1 VDWCRLSVIRLE
13 LERCETSMRYPIA
26 IEHGD
31 DSNAWG
37 VVVPDLP
44 GCFSAGDGLEEAMIQ
59 AEEAIVAWIEAA
71 MDAGE
76 AIPMPSDVETL
87 QAKHLAYKEWM
98 WALVKIDP
106 AVLDD
111 TIERVNISLPRRVL
125 RRLDAQARNAGET
138 RSGFI
143 ARMAL
148 EERSGV

>member
-1 VDWCRLSVIRLE
+1 MDWCRLSVIRLE

-76 AIPMPSDVETL
+76 EIPMPSDVEAL

-148 EERSGV
+148 EERSGA